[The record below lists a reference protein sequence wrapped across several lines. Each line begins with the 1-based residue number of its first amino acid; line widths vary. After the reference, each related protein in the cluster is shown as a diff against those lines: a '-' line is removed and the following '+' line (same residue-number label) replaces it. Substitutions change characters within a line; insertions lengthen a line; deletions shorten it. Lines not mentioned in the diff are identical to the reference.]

1 VPTVADEKEVK
12 PAKQRK
18 IPLQQ
23 SFVLRCM
30 VYPNKPGEYTAEC
43 IDLDIM
49 VRASTPQEALHDI
62 RAAIRG
68 YLTVVLAGD
77 TAGLLPRPSPLSHR
91 IRYHSLVLRAA
102 LTFGIRRTFLVSDL
116 SASDLCSC

>member
-1 VPTVADEKEVK
+1 MPTVANEKEVQ
-12 PAKQRK
+12 PVKQRK

-49 VRASTPQEALHDI
+49 VRANTPQEAFHQI
-62 RAAIRG
+62 RAAIKG
-68 YLTVVLAGD
+68 YLAVVSEGE
-77 TAGLLPRPSPLSHR
+77 TEGLLPRPSPLGHR
-91 IRYHSLVLRAA
+91 FRYHCLVLRAA
-102 LTFGIRRTFLVSDL
+102 LTFGIRRSFLVSDL
-116 SASDLCSC
+116 SAADLCSC